1 MAYIGSTEF
10 FIDVPSL
17 PRDEF
22 ERYSTQLFDDWE
34 SYVDSALSL
43 PDYSIALE
51 TEEGSVKAVGR
62 VAAALGVLYIGI
74 GQYGSFIN
82 GLETIDRQ
90 VRDVGDYFS
99 DRAAAPFEKSSTKP
113 KVKRR
118 GESLAR
124 LKTLFDKV
132 QRGEMTVDQAMKEA
146 ESVFGG
152 ELEEAPEFVNALED
166 SLAKAPLFP
175 RQIKLPLVD
184 ALGNDLIPEGK
195 KRRKSKR
202 PSQPTQP
209 APVPEH
215 YRVELWRE
223 SKKSKR
229 NVRVSTW

>member
-1 MAYIGSTEF
+1 MASIGSTEF

-34 SYVDSALSL
+34 SYVDSALKL

-62 VAAALGVLYIGI
+62 VAAALGMLYIGI
-74 GQYGSFIN
+74 GQYGSFIS
-82 GLETIDRQ
+82 GLETINRQ
-90 VRDVGDYFS
+90 VRDVGDYLS
-99 DRAAAPFEKSSTKP
+99 DRAAAPFETSNKKP
-113 KVKRR
+113 RVKRR
-118 GESLAR
+118 GESLAK
-124 LKTLFDKV
+124 LKTLFARV

-146 ESVFGG
+146 ESVFGD
-152 ELEEAPEFVNALED
+152 ELKEAPEFVNALED
-166 SLAKAPLFP
+166 SLAKAPLLP

-184 ALGNDLIPEGK
+184 ALGNDLIPGGK
-195 KRRKSKR
+195 KRREVPR
-202 PSQPTQP
+202 PSQPPQP
-209 APVPEH
+209 VPVPEH

-223 SKKSKR
+223 SKQSKR